1 MFIDRQQQRHAAG
14 LLLSALQQTGVRP
27 IAGDSNRDLLTLS
40 MSGRRLPNVFLNKSS
55 TTAIDLSAIY
65 VPVTGTARVGSNV
78 TSGMMSVRL
87 CVARFLCTTWRR
99 AETSARRRGVPP
111 HSAAAGLLLWAR
123 RGQQEIKR
131 LDCRQAGVHTIRYE
145 MLF

>member
-78 TSGMMSVRL
+78 TAWCPSVRPSVRRAVSL
-87 CVARFLCTTWRR
+87 HDVASRGDISTTTWRPAALR
-99 AETSARRRGVPP
+99 CSGFAAVGPARP
-111 HSAAAGLLLWAR
+111 AR
-123 RGQQEIKR
+123 
-131 LDCRQAGVHTIRYE
+131 D
-145 MLF
+145 